1 MELMN
6 AALAAMGRT
15 AVYRTGP
22 WPEIRGLLERG
33 EVEALPLVGRT
44 PEREDLFDFT
54 FPYMSL
60 HGAIV
65 VRDDTKGIDSI
76 DDLAGRRVAVMK
88 GDNAEEFLRRK
99 DRGIDIVTTPSF
111 ETAVQELSSGLHDAV
126 VVQRLLAVR
135 LIQESGLGNLRI
147 IDTPIEGFRQDFC
160 FAVREGDRKNLAL
173 LNEGLALV
181 MADGTF
187 RRLHAKWFAALQLPS
202 DRPIIIGGDHRYPP
216 FEFLDDSGRPA
227 GFTVDMARA
236 VAREMNMNIQIRLG
250 PWADIIEALKSGE
263 IDVIGGMFY
272 SLKRNRNFDFSPP
285 YLVSHY
291 VSVVR
296 RGAGDPP
303 ESFDDLDGLS
313 LVIQE
318 GDIISDVLSEKKPD
332 LHPALVQS
340 QYDVLK
346 AVAEGQYDGSIVPR
360 ISSMHL
366 IESQAWDNLV
376 FGKKSLYAG
385 DYAFAVRK
393 GRSALLAQFGEG
405 LKVLEE
411 NGEYRKISDRWLGV
425 FAEKPVSLRD
435 ALAYSAMV
443 IVPLTL
449 VLLIVFLWSFFLK
462 RQVAARTEELRAGE
476 EFQRAMITCS
486 PVAIYC
492 VDLDGKVAA
501 WSASAQRIFGW
512 NKDEVVGR
520 PLPIVPDDKR
530 EEFQHL
536 RDYVLAGDGF
546 SNRHLIRRRKDG
558 SLFDASLSVAPI
570 RDAKGLIIGIMG
582 AVEDITDRIR
592 AENEQARLQA
602 QLIQA
607 RKIES
612 VGRLAGGVAHDYN
625 NMLGVIIGYAEMA
638 MARLSPGDPLQDDLS
653 EIMKAARRSSD
664 ITRQLL
670 AFARKQTIAPRV
682 IDLNETVEGMLRMLR
697 RLIGE
702 DIDLTW
708 HPAHEPGMVNM
719 DPTQIDQI
727 LANLCV
733 NARDAIGG
741 VGKLTIETNHARFD
755 EDDCA
760 GCPGAVPGDFVM
772 LVVSDDGCGMA
783 PDTLENLF
791 EPYFTTKGMGK
802 GTGLGLATVYGIVK
816 QNGGFIQ
823 VNSEPGNG
831 STFTIYLPSHQGQ
844 KDMEP
849 KPEKDDVPLG
859 HGETVLIV
867 EDEPSILKLTE
878 AILARLGYDV
888 ITAPSPA
895 KALEAAGAHEGR
907 IHLMITD
914 VVMPEM
920 NGRDLA
926 ERLKRFHPAMRV
938 LYMSGYTA
946 DVIAHRGVL
955 GTGTNFIQKP
965 FSKHDLAVKIREALK

>member
-1 MELMN
+1 MISPFLIC
-6 AALAAMGRT
+6 
-15 AVYRTGP
+15 P
-22 WPEIRGLLERG
+22 
-33 EVEALPLVGRT
+33 
-44 PEREDLFDFT
+44 
-54 FPYMSL
+54 L

-65 VRDDTKGIDSI
+65 VRDDAKGIHSI
-76 DDLAGRRVAVMK
+76 DDLTGRRVAVMK

-99 DRGIDIVTTPSF
+99 GRGIDIVTTPSF
-111 ETAVQELSSGLHDAV
+111 ENAFRELSNGLHDAV
-126 VVQRLLAVR
+126 VVQRLVAVR
-135 LIQESGLGNLRI
+135 LIQTSGLGNLRVI
-147 IDTPIEGFRQDFC
+147 EAPIEGFRQDFC
-160 FAVREGDRKNLAL
+160 FAVHEGDRNNLAL

-216 FEFLDDSGRPA
+216 FEFLDGSGRPA
-227 GFTVDMARA
+227 GFTVDMTRA

-250 PWADIIEALKSGE
+250 PWSDMVEALKNGE

-272 SLKRNRNFDFSPP
+272 SSKRNRDFDFSPP

-296 RGAGDPP
+296 RDAGDPP
-303 ESFDDLDGLS
+303 ESFDDLAGRR

-318 GDIISDVLSEKKPD
+318 GDVIADVLAEKIPD
-332 LHPALVQS
+332 YRPGMVATQR
-340 QYDVLK
+340 DVLK
-346 AVAEGQYDGSIVPR
+346 AVSDGQYDCSLVPR
-360 ISSMHL
+360 ISAL
-366 IESQAWDNLV
+366 GQIESQGWDNLV
-376 FGKKSLYAG
+376 FGKKSLFTGEYS
-385 DYAFAVRK
+385 FAVRK
-393 GRSALLAQFGEG
+393 GRAALLAQFSEG
-405 LKVLEE
+405 MKVLEE
-411 NGEYRKISDRWLGV
+411 NGEYREISDRWLGV
-425 FAEKPVSLRD
+425 FAEKPASLMD
-435 ALAYSAMV
+435 ALIYSARI
-443 IVPLTL
+443 IVPLSL
-449 VLLIVFLWSFFLK
+449 ALLIVFLWSFFLK

-486 PVAIYC
+486 PVAIYS
-492 VDLDGKVAA
+492 VDLDGNVAA
-501 WSASAQRIFGW
+501 WSGSAQRIFGW
-512 NKDEVVGR
+512 SKEEVVGR
-520 PLPIVPDDKR
+520 PLPIVPDNKR
-530 EEFQHL
+530 QEFEDL
-536 RDYVLAGDGF
+536 REHVLAGEGF
-546 SNRHLIRRRKDG
+546 SNKHLVRRRKDG
-558 SLFDASLSVAPI
+558 RLFDASLSVSPI
-570 RDAKGLIIGIMG
+570 RDAKGAIICVMG
-582 AVEDITDRIR
+582 AVEDITDRVR
-592 AENEQARLQA
+592 AESERARLQD

-625 NMLGVIIGYAEMA
+625 NMLGVIMGYAEMA
-638 MARLSPGDPLQDDLS
+638 MARLSHDDPLQDDLS

-708 HPAHEPGMVNM
+708 HPAHEPGLVNM
-719 DPTQIDQI
+719 DPTQVDQI

-741 VGKLTIETNHARFD
+741 VGKLTIETKHARFD

-760 GCPGAVPGDFVM
+760 SNPVTLPGDYVV
-772 LVVSDDGCGMA
+772 LVVRDDGCGMG

-791 EPYFTTKGMGK
+791 EPYFTTKGLGK

-823 VNSEPGNG
+823 VASEPGSG

-844 KDMEP
+844 KDLES
-849 KPEKDDVPLG
+849 KPEKGEMPLG
-859 HGETVLIV
+859 KGETVLIV
-867 EDEPSILKLTE
+867 EDEPSILKLAET
-878 AILARLGYDV
+878 ILGRLGYVV

-895 KALEAAGAHEGR
+895 KALELAEAHEGG

-926 ERLKRFHPAMRV
+926 ERLKDRHPAMRV

-946 DVIAHRGVL
+946 DVIADRGVL
-955 GTGTNFIQKP
+955 GTGTNFVQKP